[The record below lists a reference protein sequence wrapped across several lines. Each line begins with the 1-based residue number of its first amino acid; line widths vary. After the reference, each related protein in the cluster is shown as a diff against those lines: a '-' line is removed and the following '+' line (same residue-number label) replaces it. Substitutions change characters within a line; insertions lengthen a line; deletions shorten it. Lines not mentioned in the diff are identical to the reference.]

1 MLHDD
6 RTKMWHQLCDIIF
19 PKKIQ
24 SAKNKKHTIFWNDKF
39 YIWAKVQVA
48 GFKNKKDE

>member
-1 MLHDD
+1 M
-6 RTKMWHQLCDIIF
+6 TIEQKCGTNFVTSFSQ
-19 PKKIQ
+19 KKIQ
-24 SAKNKKHTIFWNDKF
+24 SAKNKKHTIFWNDKL